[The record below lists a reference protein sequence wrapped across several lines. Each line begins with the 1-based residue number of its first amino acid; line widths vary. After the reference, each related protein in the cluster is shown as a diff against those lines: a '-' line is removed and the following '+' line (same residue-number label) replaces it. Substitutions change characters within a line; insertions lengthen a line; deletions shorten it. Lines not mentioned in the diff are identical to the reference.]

1 MEIARHTISLAAY
14 LMGAREGSYFSSG
27 LHWFDLVPG
36 TAEKAW
42 PIWCVLSHSL
52 SFKIYHTARH
62 VKRVIRE

>member
-1 MEIARHTISLAAY
+1 
-14 LMGAREGSYFSSG
+14 MGAREGSYFSSG